1 MKDLLRFNNSEM
13 VDIHVGEDEDSGHFK
28 LHKSILCDKVPYFE
42 NMFNGN
48 FIEGTTNSASL
59 PEDDPEVFNMLVSPT
74 ALHLLQNIHPLADDS
89 TSAMN

>member
-1 MKDLLRFNNSEM
+1 MPRYHMKDLLRFNNSEM

-59 PEDDPEVFNMLVSPT
+59 PEDDPEVFNMLVSVG
-74 ALHLLQNIHPLADDS
+74 IVS
-89 TSAMN
+89 